1 MPSRGGGVRLARQS
15 HASMRPPTALSS
27 RSAVCTLAVEPATPS
42 SSAADTAGSPQPMVE
57 GSPTPPPQHTDRRLA
72 AALMGEPMQEPSRGF
87 KAQNTRSP
95 SPTGEPSSNGL
106 AIRKGAVIKEE
117 LKEREGD
124 EMGGGVPK
132 TEDEDGG
139 AGMDLKDAPEVGS
152 RLGNPATPGSHTG
165 YSGFA
170 RDGGEAGVDGVGDDS
185 SVVDERGMV
194 LERVGPGS
202 GAVGVEDPWGE
213 GADAP
218 PGGED
223 NQLTTLT
230 AVDTMDCT
238 NDVTVEGVAYA
249 ARGGDPSTTD
259 GGVVAAP
266 GGHFGPGGG
275 GTAGDPPSVLVIGG
289 GHSDNRKIVGLED
302 YITDDTGSL
311 VDQRGRVLPGGGYV
325 HIGSMMGDGVDEF
338 ISGDV
343 GDDSVVV
350 VLGPD
355 GRVTESIRLGDMHR
369 ISSDGP
375 RETIVGRPGA
385 PLQVTSRGGR
395 LPSIAGLG
403 ATSSVVRSSVGVGDG
418 GKQPAVR
425 LPPFERTVIQRSSN
439 HQQQQL
445 CDSLALGQAEVDIAM
460 VDGLGYGGQGG
471 GGVLVLGGGADG
483 ADGGGGGG
491 GVLSV
496 MHGGGD
502 QQIVTTVLVLSEEE
516 FNQSLGKR
524 KELVGQGDVEEAAG
538 AEFAAGADQPPHPR
552 SAAPPPRAPM
562 SSAAAAAA
570 AQAAAAA
577 SNSSSSPS
585 GHIGQGG
592 RSACPQGDI
601 ASDANGNQ
609 GGTGP
614 GGQGSEEETW
624 SRSYYEHP
632 LTAAT
637 AAMLNIGGGCGV
649 GGTEDQVSSPAGAT
663 MGFIYEYYKLPVLP
677 LSAGS
682 GDKDKDKLVDVWP
695 TTSASLSG
703 GGSVG
708 GALMTSAPHG
718 KQSANGL
725 SPGGGLGPSS
735 DLLHPPPSLV
745 PVSLHQSS
753 SATPS
758 PSPASPHHHQ
768 HHVVHH
774 GHHHQHQQHQ
784 QQHQQ
789 QQQLH
794 HAPDLGIFLS
804 ANEESDNFGGQ
815 GGGNQGGGGGT
826 DGEHLHP
833 QQHHGGHQFGGSGSS
848 PSHHFSPHLHQG
860 SQSPQHHHLQ
870 HHHPHLHSTHHYLSV
885 KREPEDL
892 SQPVSLARA
901 SKGGDGRVGTPSPLL
916 EQQQQQQGSGGGS
929 VHALKERAKAA
940 AAAAGISIVVNG
952 GGASSPG
959 GCVKEEPNGV
969 GNNNRPC
976 SASSAASSV
985 LVDQSSELVV
995 VTADGLKGGVVM
1007 SGGGGGGVVVSAP
1020 PKGGSTSNPSTPSS
1034 SSSPGAPSQPSSYS
1048 IFANIGSGHHQ
1059 QGHQSHQQ
1067 QHQQFVDHVTAAP
1080 HQYGLVP
1087 NSQGYSLTTAGGG
1100 NGGGN
1105 NVVSNLRTTSSS
1117 SSSSTSSSASS
1128 TPAATTAYSLV
1139 AADPYYR
1146 DYFGDQYQVRQQVQ
1160 YADSPEGGGAPA
1172 ASFVERYVRQGSVA
1186 YKSNPSANPAAP
1198 SGGVGLTVDLPSP
1211 DSGIGADAI
1220 TPRDQTTIQQAPL
1233 LGDPALTAQ
1242 RSSAGGAAG
1251 AGGGGANGAAAAAAA
1266 IGAAAATPGVGGTT
1280 PGGRSR
1286 PWHDFGRQNDADK
1299 VQIPKVFSLYGF
1311 KYFLETPISTSQ
1323 RREDDRIT
1331 YINKGQF
1338 YGISLEYS
1346 PDPDRPALKSQTVKS
1361 VVMLMFREEK
1371 SPEDEIKA
1379 WQFWHGRQH
1388 SVKQRILDADT
1399 KNSVGLIGCIEEVA
1413 HNAIAVYWNPMESS
1427 AKINV
1432 AVQCLSTDF
1441 SSQKGVKGLPLH
1453 LQIDTYEDPR
1463 ETTVYHR
1470 AYCQIKVFCDKGAER
1485 KTRDEERRAAKRKMT
1500 ATGRK
1505 KMDELYHPVCERSE
1519 FYAMADLGKPPV
1531 LFSPAEDI
1539 DKLTSME
1546 LQGFYGHDTDNSSLS
1561 NGEAGTN
1568 VLHHVG
1574 TPGRLGGGGVG
1585 GGGGGGLAQI
1595 TAPSSSFLLHTN
1607 NKQSGTTLKF
1617 HNHFPPEGSGD
1628 KKDSLESLTG
1638 PDGVVFPAIKRPKM
1652 GAHSPHLHPNSPHHV
1667 GHVTSPHHHHL
1678 HLHPHHLGPQHT
1690 PLGPPPPPSGGGS
1703 PALPPPLPPPPMQ
1716 PPLSERVMLY
1726 VRQETDNVYTP
1737 LHVVP
1742 PSAAGLLNAIE
1753 NKYKISTS
1761 SISNLYRKNKKGIMA
1776 KIDDDML
1783 KYYCNEDLFILDI
1796 KPSPDGEDTFDITLT
1811 ELMD

>member
-1 MPSRGGGVRLARQS
+1 
-15 HASMRPPTALSS
+15 
-27 RSAVCTLAVEPATPS
+27 
-42 SSAADTAGSPQPMVE
+42 
-57 GSPTPPPQHTDRRLA
+57 
-72 AALMGEPMQEPSRGF
+72 
-87 KAQNTRSP
+87 
-95 SPTGEPSSNGL
+95 
-106 AIRKGAVIKEE
+106 
-117 LKEREGD
+117 
-124 EMGGGVPK
+124 
-132 TEDEDGG
+132 
-139 AGMDLKDAPEVGS
+139 
-152 RLGNPATPGSHTG
+152 
-165 YSGFA
+165 
-170 RDGGEAGVDGVGDDS
+170 
-185 SVVDERGMV
+185 
-194 LERVGPGS
+194 
-202 GAVGVEDPWGE
+202 
-213 GADAP
+213 
-218 PGGED
+218 
-223 NQLTTLT
+223 
-230 AVDTMDCT
+230 
-238 NDVTVEGVAYA
+238 
-249 ARGGDPSTTD
+249 
-259 GGVVAAP
+259 
-266 GGHFGPGGG
+266 
-275 GTAGDPPSVLVIGG
+275 
-289 GHSDNRKIVGLED
+289 
-302 YITDDTGSL
+302 
-311 VDQRGRVLPGGGYV
+311 
-325 HIGSMMGDGVDEF
+325 
-338 ISGDV
+338 
-343 GDDSVVV
+343 
-350 VLGPD
+350 
-355 GRVTESIRLGDMHR
+355 
-369 ISSDGP
+369 
-375 RETIVGRPGA
+375 
-385 PLQVTSRGGR
+385 
-395 LPSIAGLG
+395 
-403 ATSSVVRSSVGVGDG
+403 
-418 GKQPAVR
+418 
-425 LPPFERTVIQRSSN
+425 
-439 HQQQQL
+439 
-445 CDSLALGQAEVDIAM
+445 
-460 VDGLGYGGQGG
+460 
-471 GGVLVLGGGADG
+471 
-483 ADGGGGGG
+483 
-491 GVLSV
+491 

-524 KELVGQGDVEEAAG
+524 KELVGQGDVEEADFPAG
-538 AEFAAGADQPPHPR
+538 TQQSPHPR

-570 AQAAAAA
+570 AAQAAAAA
-577 SNSSSSPS
+577 AAAAAASAATSPSSSGNIS
-585 GHIGQGG
+585 GGQGAAG
-592 RSACPQGDI
+592 RGGCGHGDI
-601 ASDANGNQ
+601 SAEGNGNQ
-609 GGTGP
+609 GNTGP
-614 GGQGSEEETW
+614 GGQGPEEETW

-649 GGTEDQVSSPAGAT
+649 GGPEEQVSSPAGTA

-695 TTSASLSG
+695 TTSASMS
-703 GGSVG
+703 GSVG
-708 GALMTSAPHG
+708 GALMTSASHG

-725 SPGGGLGPSS
+725 SPGGQGLGSS
-735 DLLHPPPSLV
+735 STPDLLHPPPLV
-745 PVSLHQSS
+745 PVSLHQQQSSTSS
-753 SATPS
+753 SS

-774 GHHHQHQQHQ
+774 GHHHQHQQQHQ
-784 QQHQQ
+784 QQQHQ

-815 GGGNQGGGGGT
+815 GGGT
-826 DGEHLHP
+826 DGDHLHP
-833 QQHHGGHQFGGSGSS
+833 SQHHSGHQFGNGGGNGSS

-860 SQSPQHHHLQ
+860 SAGGGGGQSPHHHLQ

-892 SQPVSLARA
+892 SQPVSLARG
-901 SKGGDGRVGTPSPLL
+901 SKGAGDGRVGTPSPLL
-916 EQQQQQQGSGGGS
+916 EQSSAGGGGGGGA

-959 GCVKEEPNGV
+959 CVKEEPNGV
-969 GNNNRPC
+969 GNRPC

-985 LVDQSSELVV
+985 LVDPSSELVV
-995 VTADGLKGGVVM
+995 VTAEGLKGGVVM
-1007 SGGGGGGVVVSAP
+1007 SGGGGGVVVSAP

-1034 SSSPGAPSQPSSYS
+1034 SSSPGAPSAPSYS

-1059 QGHQSHQQ
+1059 QSHQTHQQQQQQ
-1067 QHQQFVDHVTAAP
+1067 QHQQFTDHVSAAP

-1087 NSQGYSLTTAGGG
+1087 VSQGYSLAAGTGS
-1100 NGGGN
+1100 NGAGN

-1186 YKSNPSANPAAP
+1186 YKSGPAANPAAP

-1220 TPRDQTTIQQAPL
+1220 TPRDQTTIQQSFDYTDLCQAPL

-1251 AGGGGANGAAAAAAA
+1251 AAGGGGGAAGAAAAAAA
-1266 IGAAAATPGVGGTT
+1266 IGAGTASPGVGGATA
-1280 PGGRSR
+1280 GGRSR

-1463 ETTVYHR
+1463 ESSVYHR
-1470 AYCQIKVFCDKGAER
+1470 GYCQIKVFCDKGAER

-1546 LQGFYGHDTDNSSLS
+1546 LQGFYGHDPDNSSLS
-1561 NGEAGTN
+1561 NGEAGSN
-1568 VLHHVG
+1568 V
-1574 TPGRLGGGGVG
+1574 
-1585 GGGGGGLAQI
+1585 
-1595 TAPSSSFLLHTN
+1595 TAPSSSFLLHSN
-1607 NKQSGTTLKF
+1607 NKQPGTTLKF

-1667 GHVTSPHHHHL
+1667 SHVTSPHHHHL
-1678 HLHPHHLGPQHT
+1678 HLHPHHLGQHT